1 MSYKRAPRS
10 AITMTGH
17 SAEVAARNSAALLAA
32 ACQLCL
38 PLAALTM
45 PAALASHEPAKV
57 APAKANKFI
66 GDDVPMQVWR
76 DVSVTPWAV
85 LLCIH
90 GLSLHAT
97 SYTAF
102 GKAMSHLGVP
112 TYAIDV
118 RGFGSWQNTEEDT
131 KLDFSL
137 AFSDIKNS
145 LVAIKR
151 SNPGLPVIIVGESMG
166 GGIALQAAAA
176 NPTLVDGLICSVP
189 SRRNSGQQTT
199 NLKAA
204 IGLIYNPNWKIPI
217 GDKVIKRAT
226 AKADVA
232 EEWENDPMT
241 RKRFTAKE
249 LMQFRALMNDNRL
262 KAEQITKIPV
272 LFLQGGSDKLIKPT
286 GTVELYNHLK
296 TNDKDLVMVGSAEH
310 LILEQGQFDD
320 KIQIKDDV
328 ISLLTNWIDKH
339 VANTER
345 SLAAIKDPSKTMEEN
360 SDLTRQAHGHIKI
373 AEGNMLLN
381 DPETAKDHLLTVLRI
396 ARGTALA
403 QKADQMLLT
412 LPEHLIAPPVNSDK
426 HDSAQLISLNSAMS
440 NEKPTMLV
448 FCAPWIESCKT
459 ILQDVHEALGA
470 DEDKVN
476 IVYVDADK
484 EENQSLLKEYGVKPL
499 PAVLYLSYKNEVLL
513 YTLGDPGVVVTR
525 SRIKQ
530 LLAADAKLQEKE
542 KEKEKESAEAK
553 PAL

>member
-1 MSYKRAPRS
+1 MAANRARS
-10 AITMTGH
+10 A
-17 SAEVAARNSAALLAA
+17 AAVLAA
-32 ACQLCL
+32 VYQLCL
-38 PLAALTM
+38 PLTLSQ
-45 PAALASHEPAKV
+45 PALAAHK
-57 APAKANKFI
+57 PAKAEPSKASKLI
-66 GDDVPMQVWR
+66 GDDVPMQIWR

-102 GKAMSHLGVP
+102 GKAMSHLGIP

-118 RGFGSWQNTEEDT
+118 RGFGSWQNTEQARQ
-131 KLDFSL
+131 LDFTQ

-145 LVAIKR
+145 LEAIKR
-151 SNPGLPVIIVGESMG
+151 GNPGLPIIIVGESMG

-189 SRRNSGQQTT
+189 SRRNSGQKTT

-204 IGLIYNPNWKIPI
+204 LGLIYNPNWKIPI

-249 LMQFRALMNDNRL
+249 LMQFRALMNDNRM
-262 KAEQITKIPV
+262 KAELITKIPV

-328 ISLLTNWIDKH
+328 ITLLTNWIDKH

-345 SLAAIKDPSKTMEEN
+345 SLTTIKDPSKTMEEN
-360 SDLTRQAHGHIKI
+360 SDLTRKANGHIKI
-373 AEGNMLLN
+373 AEGHMLLN
-381 DPETAKDHLLTVLRI
+381 DPDTAKDHLLTVLRI

-403 QKADQMLLT
+403 QKADQMLLS
-412 LPEHLIAPPVNSDK
+412 LPEHLIAPPVNHDL
-426 HDSAQLISLNSAMS
+426 HDSAQLVSINSAMS

-459 ILQDVHEALGA
+459 ILKDVHEALGA

-476 IVYVDADK
+476 IVYIDADK
-484 EENQSLLKEYGVKPL
+484 EENQSLIKEYGIKPL

-530 LLAADAKLQEKE
+530 LLATDAKLH
-542 KEKEKESAEAK
+542 EKESNPHEQETNPHEKESK
-553 PAL
+553 P